1 MPNAVQRPSLL
12 ATLGQKVLVWDGAM
26 GTTIQRYRFKAA
38 DFGGPGMEGCNDW
51 LAMTKPDVITEIHE
65 KYLEAGA
72 DGVETNTFG
81 SNWFKLDEY
90 KVADRTYEL
99 NLQAARLARAACD
112 RFQKPGEPKFA
123 AGSLGPTG
131 FLPSSEDPS
140 LGNVAFDRLVEA
152 FLPQVRGLADGGVDA
167 FIIETSQDILEVKAQ
182 VFAIRRWARETG
194 RALPFFGQ
202 VTLDRN
208 GRMLLGTDIGAALTT
223 LLSLKAD
230 IIGLNCSTGPE
241 EMRDSV
247 AALGERCPVPI
258 SVMPNAGIPANDGTG
273 DAVYPLGPEEFAAAM
288 EEFVRSR
295 GVAIAGGCCGTTY
308 EHIRQLAARVKGL
321 KPAAR
326 NVPPEPSLSS
336 MMKSVPLHQYPKPLL
351 VGERVNSQG
360 SRKLKDLLIKE
371 DWPSILQ
378 IARAQVEGGS
388 HALDV
393 CVALNER
400 DDEKAQMT
408 TLLRKLAHA
417 VDAPVVIDST
427 EADVVEEGLKVYP
440 GRAIVNSVN
449 LEKGLE
455 RWNRVMPL
463 VREYGAA
470 VMAMTI
476 DEQGMAITTER
487 KFDVARRMYETARDQ
502 FGIAPDSLIFDCL
515 TFTLATGSPEYVNSA
530 IATIEAIRRIKDKLP
545 GALTGLG
552 VSNVSFGLSPAAR
565 AVLNSVFL
573 THCVHAGLDIAL
585 VHPNEIL
592 PYPSISESER
602 ELAENLIFNRYP
614 DALPKFIEHFEK
626 RKEKKKAPPK
636 PKKDLTIEER
646 LHFNILNRI
655 QDGIEELLGEA
666 LKKYTPVQV
675 INEVLL
681 GAMKEVGDRMATG
694 ELILPFVLQ
703 SAEVMK
709 RSVAHLEKF
718 MDRNDSYT
726 KGTIVIG
733 TVYGDVHDIGKNL
746 VKTILTNNGYTVH
759 DLGKQVPVQNF
770 IQKAKEVKADAI
782 GLSALLV
789 STSKQMPYC
798 VQELDKH
805 GLDIPV
811 IVGGA
816 AINSRF
822 ARKANVLEGGR
833 LYPAGVHYCA
843 DAFAG
848 LDAMNDIVV
857 AEKRAA
863 RAERVHREVRALLE
877 LDAGRASIPEPTFAA
892 DSHPRAVRPAPR
904 IPVPPFWGS
913 RTLEHADLREIFP
926 LIDRKSLFRLSWGAH
941 GKSAKSVEGVIE
953 EEFKPLLKRME
964 EEALHEKW
972 FEPRAVYGYFP
983 CRAVDSR
990 LAVFDP
996 ADPSREIARFDWPR
1010 QPDQDR
1016 LCLVDYFDSDRAD
1029 VVGFQV
1035 VTVGPRPTELC
1046 DALNAKGEYSKSYF
1060 LHGLAVETAE
1070 AMAEWLHRRVRA
1082 ELGSPHGSGKRY
1094 SPGYPSC
1101 PDLADNARIF
1111 DLLGAE
1117 KAIGT
1122 SLTSAYQ
1129 IVPEQSTC
1137 AILVHHPDAKYY
1149 NIRGLAAK

>member
-1 MPNAVQRPSLL
+1 
-12 ATLGQKVLVWDGAM
+12 M
-26 GTTIQRYRFKAA
+26 GTTLQKFHFKAP
-38 DFGGPGMEGCNDW
+38 DFGGPSLDGCNDW
-51 LAMTKPDVITEIHE
+51 LCQTRPDVITEIHE

-81 SNWFKLDEY
+81 SSRFKLDEY
-90 KVADRTYEL
+90 KVGDRTYDQ
-99 NLQAARLARAACD
+99 NVRAASLARAAAD
-112 RFQKPGEPKFA
+112 RFSTPDRPRFV
-123 AGSLGPTG
+123 AGSIGPSG

-140 LGNVAFDRLVEA
+140 LGNVAVDRIVEG
-152 FLPQVRGLADGGVDA
+152 FLDQVRGLADGGADA
-167 FIIETSQDILEVKAQ
+167 FLIETSQDILEVKAQ
-182 VFAIRRWARETG
+182 IFAVRRWMKESGKR
-194 RALPFFGQ
+194 LPILAQ
-202 VTLDRN
+202 VTLDRT
-208 GRMLLGTDIGAALTT
+208 GRMLLGTDIGASLTT
-223 LLSLKAD
+223 LLSLGAD
-230 IIGLNCSTGPE
+230 IVGLNCSTGPE

-247 AALGERCPVPI
+247 AYLAEKSPVPI
-258 SVMPNAGIPANDGTG
+258 SIMPNAGIPANEGTG
-273 DAVYPLGPEEFAAAM
+273 DAVYPLGPAEFAEAM

-295 GVAIAGGCCGTTY
+295 GIAIAGGCCGTTY
-308 EHIRQLAARVKGL
+308 EHIRLLAERVRGAKPLART
-321 KPAAR
+321 
-326 NVPPEPSLSS
+326 VPYEPSISS

-351 VGERVNSQG
+351 VGERVNAQG
-360 SRKLKDLLIKE
+360 SRKLKELLIRD
-371 DWPSILQ
+371 DWPAIVA

-427 EADVVEEGLKVYP
+427 EYDVVGEALKVYP

-455 RWNRVMPL
+455 RWNRVMPM
-463 VREYGAA
+463 VKEYGAA
-470 VMAMTI
+470 VLAMTI
-476 DEQGMAITTER
+476 DEQGMALTTER
-487 KFDVARRMYETARDQ
+487 KFDVARRMYEQARDQ

-552 VSNVSFGLSPAAR
+552 VSNVSFGLAPGAR

-592 PYPSISESER
+592 PYPSIPENER
-602 ELAENLIFNRYP
+602 ELAENLVFNRYP
-614 DALPKFIEHFEK
+614 DALAKFIEHFEK
-626 RKEKKKAPPK
+626 SKSKKKAPPK
-636 PKKDLTIEER
+636 PARSLTVEEQ

-655 QDGIEELLGEA
+655 QEGLEPLLDEA
-666 LKKYTPVQV
+666 LKKYPPVGV

-709 RSVAHLEKF
+709 KSVAYLEKF
-718 MDRNDSYT
+718 MDREDSYT
-726 KGTIVIG
+726 KGTIVLG

-770 IQKAKEVKADAI
+770 IQKAKESKADAI

-805 GLDIPV
+805 GLHLPV
-811 IVGGA
+811 IIGGA

-822 ARKANVLEGGR
+822 GKKACVLEDGR
-833 LYPAGVHYCA
+833 LYPAGVFYCT
-843 DAFAG
+843 DAFTG
-848 LDAMNDIVV
+848 LDAMNDLVV
-857 AEKRAA
+857 AEKR
-863 RAERVHREVRALLE
+863 RERVERNHREVRALLDLE
-877 LDAGRASIPEPTFAA
+877 AGRG
-892 DSHPRAVRPAPR
+892 PAPALDTAASSAPR
-904 IPVPPFWGS
+904 SVKSASHIPVPPFWGA
-913 RTLEHADLREIFP
+913 RTVPHIDLREIFP
-926 LIDRKSLFRLSWGAH
+926 LIDRKSLFRLSWGGH
-941 GKSAKSVEGVIE
+941 GKSAKDVAHVIR
-953 EEFKPLLKRME
+953 EEFEPLLGRME
-964 EEALHEKW
+964 EEALREKW
-972 FEPRAVYGYFP
+972 FEPRAVYGFFP
-983 CRAVDSR
+983 ARTRDSQ
-990 LAVFDP
+990 LVVFD
-996 ADPSREIARFDWPR
+996 ADDPTRERARFDWPR
-1010 QPDQDR
+1010 QPDGER
-1016 LCLVDYFDSDRAD
+1016 LCLVDYWDGDRQD
-1029 VVGFQV
+1029 VAAFQV
-1035 VTVGPRPTELC
+1035 VTVGPRATELC
-1046 DALNAKGEYSKSYF
+1046 DALNAKGEYSKSYY

-1070 AMAEWLHRRVRA
+1070 AMAEWLHRRLKV
-1082 ELGSPHGSGKRY
+1082 ELGMPHGGGKRY

-1111 DLLGAE
+1111 DLLEAE

-1122 SLTSAYQ
+1122 SLTSAFQ

-1137 AILVHHPDAKYY
+1137 AIVAHHPDAKYY
-1149 NIRGLAAK
+1149 NIKGLVLK

>member
-1 MPNAVQRPSLL
+1 MESLK
-12 ATLGQKVLVWDGAM
+12 TRVLVWDGAM
-26 GTTIQRYRFKAA
+26 GTTLQRYRFKAA
-38 DFGGPGMEGCNDW
+38 DFGGPRMEGCNDW
-51 LAMTKPDVITEIHE
+51 LCQTKPDVVVEILE

-81 SNWFKLDEY
+81 SNAFKLDEY
-90 KVADRTYEL
+90 RVADRTYDQ
-99 NLQAARLARAACD
+99 NATAARLARRACD
-112 RFQKPGEPKFA
+112 RFEKPGRPRYV
-123 AGSLGPTG
+123 AGSIGPSG

-140 LGNVAFDRLVEA
+140 LGNVAFDRIVEG

-167 FIIETSQDILEVKAQ
+167 FLIETSQDILEVKAQ
-182 VFAIRRWARETG
+182 IFAIRRWMKESG
-194 RALPFFGQ
+194 RRLPILAQ
-202 VTLDRN
+202 VTLDRT
-208 GRMLLGTDIGAALTT
+208 GRMLLGTDAGAALTT
-223 LLSLKAD
+223 LLSLGAD
-230 IIGLNCSTGPE
+230 VVGLNCSTGPE

-247 AALGERCPVPI
+247 ALLCEKSPVPI
-258 SVMPNAGIPANDGTG
+258 SIMPNAGIPANEGG
-273 DAVYPLGPEEFAAAM
+273 GEAVYPLGPREFADAM

-295 GVAIAGGCCGTTY
+295 GIAIAGGCCGTTY
-308 EHIRQLAARVKGL
+308 EHIRLLAEKVAGRAPVPRTVSHE
-321 KPAAR
+321 PAI
-326 NVPPEPSLSS
+326 SS
-336 MMKSVPLHQYPKPLL
+336 MLKSVPLHQYPKPML
-351 VGERVNSQG
+351 VGERVNAQG
-360 SRKLKDLLIKE
+360 SRKLKELLIR
-371 DWPSILQ
+371 DDYDAILQ
-378 IARAQVEGGS
+378 IARAQVESGS

-400 DDEKAQMT
+400 DDERAQMT

-427 EADVVEEGLKVYP
+427 EADVVEEALKVWP

-449 LEKGLE
+449 LEKGHE

-463 VREYGAA
+463 VKEYGAA
-470 VMAMTI
+470 AIAMTI
-476 DEQGMAITTER
+476 DEQGMATAMER
-487 KFDVARRMYETARDQ
+487 KFEVARRMYEKARDE
-502 FGIAPDSLIFDCL
+502 FGVPPDALIFDCL

-565 AVLNSVFL
+565 AVLNSAFL
-573 THCVHAGLDIAL
+573 THCVHAGLDLAI
-585 VHPNEIL
+585 VHPNEIV
-592 PYPSISESER
+592 PYPSIPEAER

-626 RKEKKKAPPK
+626 SKSKKKAAPRPTRA
-636 PKKDLTIEER
+636 LTVEEQ

-655 QDGIEELLGEA
+655 PDGLEALLDEA
-666 LKKYTPVQV
+666 LKKYSPIGV
-675 INEVLL
+675 INDVLL

-709 RSVAHLEKF
+709 KSVAYLEKF
-718 MDRNDSYT
+718 MDKDDAYT
-726 KGTIVIG
+726 KGTIVLG

-759 DLGKQVPVQNF
+759 DLGKQVPVHNF
-770 IQKAKEVKADAI
+770 IEKAMETKADAI

-805 GLDIPV
+805 GLHIPV
-811 IVGGA
+811 IIGGA

-822 ARKANVLEGGR
+822 GKKAAVLEDGR
-833 LYPAGVHYCA
+833 LFAPGVFYCT

-848 LDAMNDIVV
+848 LDTMGDLVV
-857 AEKRAA
+857 PEKRRE
-863 RAERVHREVRALLE
+863 RAERMHREVRALLDLE
-877 LDAGRASIPEPTFAA
+877 AGRASAA
-892 DSHPRAVRPAPR
+892 APDLSAASAPRAVRPAPH
-904 IPVPPFWGS
+904 IPQPPFWGA
-913 RTLEHADLREIFP
+913 RTVTNLDLREVFP

-953 EEFKPLLKRME
+953 EKFKPLLKKME
-964 EEALHEKW
+964 EEALREHW
-972 FEPRAVYGYFP
+972 FSPRAVYGFFP
-983 CRAVDSR
+983 CRAVDAQ
-990 LAVFDP
+990 LLVFDP
-996 ADPSREIARFDWPR
+996 EDPSHERARFEWPR

-1016 LCLVDYFDSDRAD
+1016 LCLVDYFDPERLD
-1029 VVGFQV
+1029 VVAFQV

-1046 DALNAKGEYSKSYF
+1046 DRLNANGEYSKAYF

-1070 AMAEWLHRRVRA
+1070 ALAEFLHRRVKA
-1082 ELGSPHGSGKRY
+1082 ELGATHGGKRY
-1094 SPGYPSC
+1094 SPGYPAC
-1101 PDLADNARIF
+1101 PDLADNAKIF
-1111 DLLGAE
+1111 DLLDAE

-1122 SLTSAYQ
+1122 SLTSAFQ

-1137 AILVHHPDAKYY
+1137 AIVAHHPEAKYY
-1149 NIRGLAAK
+1149 NVKGLVMK